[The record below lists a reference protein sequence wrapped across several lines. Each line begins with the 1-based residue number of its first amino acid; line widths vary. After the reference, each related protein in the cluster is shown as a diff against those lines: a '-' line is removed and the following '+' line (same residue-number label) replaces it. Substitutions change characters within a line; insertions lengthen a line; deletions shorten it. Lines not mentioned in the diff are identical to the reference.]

1 MKSTDNKK
9 LLLEP
14 EDLLPLIENGGSI
27 ADAMPDYE
35 EREGQIAMME
45 TIIKALNSAYH
56 ALLEGET
63 GIGKSMA
70 YLIPAIYFSKIKNKP
85 VVVSTNTI
93 NLQHQLVSK
102 DLPFLNKSLE
112 TTFKYA
118 LLKGRQNYLC
128 LRRLNDALYGTQG
141 DFLLED
147 DEYEQFQ
154 VIKDWADDT
163 EEGTIAELPF
173 IPLESLWSRL
183 ECDKDSCL
191 GFDCYEYNACYYYNA
206 KKTAASA
213 NIIVVNH
220 HLLFSDLAM
229 RADSTDPDK
238 SGVIPN
244 YSAVIAD
251 EAHNIEDTATTHFGF
266 RTTFIGIQ
274 KLLNKIFYRKG
285 NKTAG
290 LLSNLAYL
298 LSTDNNCI
306 IKADADE
313 MLQACDELSELTILA
328 GREAKVFFD
337 NITGML
343 TKGSESIGEYKIRI
357 RENHENTDE
366 FITLAEHSEQI
377 STQIKFLHIGMKKLA
392 NSLSNSLEDFED
404 SDDFEE
410 ELEPFKLPKIELQS
424 FSDRL
429 LDIVY
434 AIELMFNTET
444 ENRSDYVHFMSA
456 VLKRSGVY
464 TSFSSLPLFVGK
476 LLAENFFDKVDS
488 AILVSGT
495 MSTAGNFNFVKER
508 LDLQSVSRPLL
519 EGSYASPFDYRAQTS
534 LIIPDNLPSPL
545 SPDFTEQ
552 LYEPL
557 AEIIMAS
564 GGGALVLCTSY
575 RQLNSFHS
583 NLEDVLASEGIAS
596 YRQGSFSR
604 NRLIDYFKEDGNSV
618 LFGTYS
624 FWEGVDISGYS
635 LRNLIIMK
643 LPFAPPDDPLLEAR
657 GEHLRSQG
665 KNPFFTY
672 QVPMAAI
679 KLKQGF
685 GRLIRSKTDR
695 GIVWI
700 MDNRILTKSYG
711 KHFLDSLPDSELKT
725 GPFNEMLSYAEDFYR
740 I

>member
-1 MKSTDNKK
+1 
-9 LLLEP
+9 
-14 EDLLPLIENGGSI
+14 
-27 ADAMPDYE
+27 
-35 EREGQIAMME
+35 
-45 TIIKALNSAYH
+45 
-56 ALLEGET
+56 
-63 GIGKSMA
+63 
-70 YLIPAIYFSKIKNKP
+70 
-85 VVVSTNTI
+85 
-93 NLQHQLVSK
+93 
-102 DLPFLNKSLE
+102 
-112 TTFKYA
+112 
-118 LLKGRQNYLC
+118 
-128 LRRLNDALYGTQG
+128 
-141 DFLLED
+141 
-147 DEYEQFQ
+147 
-154 VIKDWADDT
+154 
-163 EEGTIAELPF
+163 
-173 IPLESLWSRL
+173 
-183 ECDKDSCL
+183 
-191 GFDCYEYNACYYYNA
+191 
-206 KKTAASA
+206 
-213 NIIVVNH
+213 
-220 HLLFSDLAM
+220 
-229 RADSTDPDK
+229 
-238 SGVIPN
+238 
-244 YSAVIAD
+244 
-251 EAHNIEDTATTHFGF
+251 
-266 RTTFIGIQ
+266 
-274 KLLNKIFYRKG
+274 
-285 NKTAG
+285 
-290 LLSNLAYL
+290 
-298 LSTDNNCI
+298 
-306 IKADADE
+306 
-313 MLQACDELSELTILA
+313 
-328 GREAKVFFD
+328 
-337 NITGML
+337 
-343 TKGSESIGEYKIRI
+343 
-357 RENHENTDE
+357 
-366 FITLAEHSEQI
+366 
-377 STQIKFLHIGMKKLA
+377 MKKLA